1 MLGAVELGVEVVFE
15 GDAFFEGAGDFE
27 DVDAPADPC
36 GGFGFGDVEEIG
48 EGVGLDGERE
58 GVDDFEGGELEGVVE
73 VAGDEVFDAGDEVWV
88 FGSLEE
94 GVGDFAVGGVFRGI
108 GFDGE
113 LAHAADVFLG
123 RDGDAEGG
131 VGAEG
136 VPVFG
141 GFADVLV
148 AEEHEDVL
156 AVEGA
161 AEDAG
166 VAAGGLEGVGERVHG
181 SGGAVIAIKCGGA
194 VGKAKGVVV
203 KGNEKKSYLE

>member
-48 EGVGLDGERE
+48 EGVGLDGESE
-58 GVDDFEGGELEGVVE
+58 GVDDFEGRKLEGVVE
-73 VAGDEVFDAGDEVWV
+73 VAGDEVFDAGDEVGV
-88 FGSLEE
+88 LGSLEE

-181 SGGAVIAIKCGGA
+181 SGAW
-194 VGKAKGVVV
+194 
-203 KGNEKKSYLE
+203 

>member
-15 GDAFFEGAGDFE
+15 GDAFFEGAGDLE

-73 VAGDEVFDAGDEVWV
+73 VAGDEVFDAGDEVGV
-88 FGSLEE
+88 LGSLEE

-181 SGGAVIAIKCGGA
+181 SGAW
-194 VGKAKGVVV
+194 
-203 KGNEKKSYLE
+203 